1 MAAFKRSSSLATPS
15 SSTPTSSI
23 PTMSSNGDQ
32 PSRDNCERR
41 RLQQPNS
48 SRFAPELV
56 GKAVTPF
63 LRDHIP
69 GLYAPLSKL
78 DQQTSM
84 ESGRDKNSN
93 SKFCY
98 RHRPDAK
105 CRRVADE
112 TKMAMIQRVSG
123 HTH

>member
-1 MAAFKRSSSLATPS
+1 MT
-15 SSTPTSSI
+15 T
-23 PTMSSNGDQ
+23 NDH
-32 PSRDNCERR
+32 PSRDNCDRR
-41 RLQQPNS
+41 RFQQES
-48 SRFAPELV
+48 LSRIPSVAPELV

-69 GLYAPLSKL
+69 GLYAPLGKREL
-78 DQQTSM
+78 APMDT
-84 ESGRDKNSN
+84 GRDKDSN

-112 TKMAMIQRVSG
+112 TKMSMIQRVSG
-123 HTH
+123 RVIPLLCPFHSRHPMHAHLGFVPPR